1 MDNQHQTKKE
11 NKSQP
16 HAVVEVDWI
25 NFRSDKGRS
34 DYGDHRCSL
43 SVSEDEINYL
53 RSLVSRCHSDTDP
66 APDEDQFYFFN
77 ITTRERKRWVMMR
90 SQNNLDL
97 MAQGERKGRV
107 FNAILLSGECLQ
119 RILPN
124 GNPLHLINLP
134 TFDVVGEL
142 ADELKSEN
150 HKDVDYRVQGRP
162 LTFDSQYPIVP
173 DRRSNYLTKQQK
185 AYSPDSVQE
194 LFTKITLDCVGKVRP
209 SSFATWW
216 SSLRPLPDHNPFD
229 YVFLSPQPKQ
239 LIERSEALSKA
250 LRLIETVHQIKLPDS
265 IDNQSLHLWKAII
278 SLSEKLYKDINN
290 IFNAAAQDR
299 TVWTNEWP
307 EICTAPTLI
316 AQRLMSLGER
326 MLGTNYDLDYRF
338 VYEAAENYQ
347 KLASELRSVRPPKLS
362 TNAFTASESTPEPLI
377 SDTKLAVI
385 RSIGRSPITRR
396 SIIVCSLLLLV
407 GGLYFGVKRFQS
419 DRSEAPA
426 WSDYKTV
433 LKKAEQEC
441 DKEVQ
446 KYISKNNVLRGSK
459 GKKADK
465 KEKLTAQVKVLAN
478 DKADYYYRHD
488 TNENTIKN
496 RFSEI
501 HLFFKPQVNS
511 AISQGQRKEVEAE
524 RKRLIDSE
532 ITKLKS
538 DLLKILM
545 DKYISS
551 FDKTYKPDNEQRTPS
566 MPSQTTRTSSP
577 PNGTNSPP
585 ARPTGIGQ
593 LPPAFNQN

>member
-1 MDNQHQTKKE
+1 MDRQHQTPNH

-16 HAVVEVDWI
+16 PAVVEVDWI

-43 SVSEDEINYL
+43 SVSQDEINYL

-134 TFDVVGEL
+134 TFDVVGAL

-150 HKDVDYRVQGRP
+150 HQDVDYRVQGRP
-162 LTFDSQYPIVP
+162 LTFDSQYPLVT
-173 DRRSNYLTKQQK
+173 DRRANYLTKQQK

-194 LFTKITLDCVGKVRP
+194 LFTKITLDCADKVRP
-209 SSFATWW
+209 LSFATWW
-216 SSLRPLPDHNPFD
+216 SSLRPLPEYNPFD

-250 LRLIETVHQIKLPDS
+250 LRLIETVQQIKLPDLV
-265 IDNQSLHLWKAII
+265 DNQSLHLWKAII

-290 IFNAAAQDR
+290 IFIAAAQDR

-326 MLGTNYDLDYRF
+326 MIGTNYDLDYRF

-362 TNAFTASESTPEPLI
+362 TNAFTASESIPEYLD
-377 SDTKLAVI
+377 SDTKTTVL
-385 RSIGRSPITRR
+385 RSIVSSPKSRW
-396 SIIVCSLLLLV
+396 SIIVCLILLLGV
-407 GGLYFGVKRFQS
+407 GIYVGLKRFQTNGS
-419 DRSEAPA
+419 IVSN
-426 WSDYKTV
+426 WSNRDEVINDALNSCTV
-433 LKKAEQEC
+433 KIEQFV
-441 DKEVQ
+441 K
-446 KYISKNNVLRGSK
+446 R
-459 GKKADK
+459 
-465 KEKLTAQVKVLAN
+465 EKLYSGYPSV
-478 DKADYYYRHD
+478 RE
-488 TNENTIKN
+488 TNK
-496 RFSEI
+496 
-501 HLFFKPQVNS
+501 Q
-511 AISQGQRKEVEAE
+511 
-524 RKRLIDSE
+524 
-532 ITKLKS
+532 KLKS
-538 DLLKILM
+538 
-545 DKYISS
+545 YIATVVAEVGV
-551 FDKTYKPDNEQRTPS
+551 KTYDNRRSEVFIDYQANIDS
-566 MPSQTTRTSSP
+566 SPSQTKKTDLGTKRDEYIKDERAKLIKDVAKQLQSKYIDNFAVHFSQIDEPKPKPNVIEEDDITPQDTPIKTPKPTVKKTVKKKKKTSD
-577 PNGTNSPP
+577 
-585 ARPTGIGQ
+585 R
-593 LPPAFNQN
+593 